1 MKVDLNC
8 NDGTVRL
15 GEISIG
21 DTFAHKGNYYMRVT
35 GAGETAY
42 VLAGVE
48 LDTGRIIYFNYDDM
62 ITPIA
67 LKVVRDEG

>member
-1 MKVDLNC
+1 MKIDLNC

-21 DTFAHKGNYYMRVT
+21 DTFAHRDNYYMRVIVRDARDT
-35 GAGETAY
+35 
-42 VLAGVE
+42 GVE
-48 LDTGRIIYFNYDDM
+48 LDTGRIVYFNNDDM
-62 ITPIA
+62 VTPIA